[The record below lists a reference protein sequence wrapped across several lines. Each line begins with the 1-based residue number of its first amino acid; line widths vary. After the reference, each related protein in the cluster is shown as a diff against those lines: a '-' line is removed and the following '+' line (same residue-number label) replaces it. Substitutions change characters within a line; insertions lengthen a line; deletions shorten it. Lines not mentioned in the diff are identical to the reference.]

1 MTTPTLTTI
10 HLVGSLGRAVG
21 HYKLEMDVFSVG
33 EAVRAIDIVTDGKLS
48 QYLRGPGKDKY
59 YKVALQKRDNVVDK
73 EELTHRSGRS
83 TIWIIPTIRGRNSSG
98 GKILAGIAIL
108 ALTYFTGGL
117 AVGAAGWMGATAT
130 AASPL
135 GIMAIG
141 FGVSLLLGGI
151 TQLLTPK
158 PQGPAANEEMA
169 QSTSFQGNATAVVQG
184 GPVPIV
190 YGRMLVPALPISI
203 TISNNTQQITN
214 AGTLGTV
221 DSTDLQGGGTE
232 DSPGG

>member
-1 MTTPTLTTI
+1 MTTPPLTTI

-33 EAVRAIDIVTDGKLS
+33 EAIRAIDIVTDGKLS

-59 YKVALQKRDNVVDK
+59 YKVALQKRDNVVEA

-83 TIWIIPTIRGRNSSG
+83 TIWIIPTIRGRDSST
-98 GKILAGIAIL
+98 GKILAGVAIL
-108 ALTYFTGGL
+108 ALAWWNPYGWAYAAGHLTLAGTV
-117 AVGAAGWMGATAT
+117 AVG
-130 AASPL
+130 
-135 GIMAIG
+135 
-141 FGVSLLLGGI
+141 FGTSLLIGGI
-151 TQLLTPK
+151 TQVLTPK
-158 PQGPAANEEMA
+158 PQGPAPNEEMA

-184 GPVPIV
+184 GPVPVV

-214 AGTLGTV
+214 AGKLGTIT
-221 DSTDLQGGGTE
+221 STDLQGGGTE